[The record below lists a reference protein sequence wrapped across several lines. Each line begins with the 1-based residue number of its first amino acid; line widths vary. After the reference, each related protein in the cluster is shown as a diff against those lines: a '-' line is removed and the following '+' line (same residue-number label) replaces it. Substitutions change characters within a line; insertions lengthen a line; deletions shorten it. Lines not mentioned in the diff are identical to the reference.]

1 MGEGA
6 RKQKRM
12 KVMRQFLWWAWWKE
26 KKRWT
31 ESNNEERIVVQRHF
45 SHGRFMSGFAV
56 LTSVLTYYTFFRRIY
71 NFRAREILNMRTIP
85 FAIRFGISTL
95 IGCALSY
102 DMHIKQIYEPDLYR
116 VALKY
121 RPQYDSDY

>member
-1 MGEGA
+1 MGEVA

>member
-1 MGEGA
+1 
-6 RKQKRM
+6 M

-85 FAIRFGISTL
+85 FPIRFGISTL

-102 DMHIKQIYEPDLYR
+102 DMHIKAIYEPDLYR